1 MSMKRPG
8 TQNKNKHM
16 EETQPI
22 SKKLLL
28 LNIILV
34 VLIVFMF
41 FVIYAELNKLV
52 KKEAITNSEKSGV
65 AVFDTINLEAKSVYV
80 FDVVKNEVIFKKNE
94 FAQLPLASLTKLM
107 TAITAIELVPKNSL
121 ITIRK
126 EFLKE
131 EGDTG
136 LLADESWKLRDLLDF
151 SLMVSSND
159 GARSIAS
166 VIGAMDLK
174 TDNYDLGRKDFIEK
188 MNEKAKEL
196 GLKQTYFVNESGLDD
211 GVISGGYGSAIDVS
225 SLIKYILENHPEIL
239 EATKYQTLDIPSL
252 NKMHNATNTNIS
264 VDQIPGILA
273 SKTGYTELAGGNL
286 AVAFD
291 SSIGRPIIVVVLGST
306 IDGRFEDVTK
316 LVKATQTYIGR

>member
-1 MSMKRPG
+1 
-8 TQNKNKHM
+8 M
-16 EETQPI
+16 EETQLI

-28 LNIILV
+28 LDIILV
-34 VLIVFMF
+34 VLIAIMF
-41 FVIYAELNKLV
+41 FVIYAELNKPV
-52 KKEAITNSEKSGV
+52 KKEAITNSEQNSV
-65 AVFDTINLEAKSVYV
+65 VVFDTLNLEAKSIYV

-107 TAITAIELVPKNSL
+107 TAITATELVPENSK

-211 GVISGGYGSAIDVS
+211 GAISGGYGSAIDVS
-225 SLIKYILENHPEIL
+225 SLMKYILENHPEIL
-239 EATKYQTLDIPSL
+239 EATKYQTLDIPSFD
-252 NKMHNATNTNIS
+252 KMHTATNTNIG

-306 IDGRFEDVTK
+306 VDGRFEDVAK
-316 LVKATQTYIGR
+316 LVKATQTYIGE